1 MEENSLK
8 LVAPGDETEV
18 HTLFCI
24 PEVYEFLADGRP
36 PPEAITWSW
45 VAESESAWSAF
56 GGGLWALRSRQPSE
70 GLMGIVRLGFPEN
83 GSAELTYALHPK
95 FWGQGWALRMSHTLL
110 GACFRR
116 GAINQIW
123 AGADL
128 PNIRSI
134 EVMKRLGMSFKG
146 SVTYPAGEGIE
157 YVILGDDY
165 DLGRIDTLPMQSSGG
180 EGLSQCNTV
189 TRASASPQTGF

>member
-1 MEENSLK
+1 MGSSQRATFRGLD
-8 LVAPGDETEV
+8 GDRETGV
-18 HTLFCI
+18 
-24 PEVYEFLADGRP
+24 
-36 PPEAITWSW
+36 
-45 VAESESAWSAF
+45 
-56 GGGLWALRSRQPSE
+56 SR
-70 GLMGIVRLGFPEN
+70 N

-95 FWGQGWALRMSHTLL
+95 FWRQGWALRMSHTLL

-116 GAINQIW
+116 GVINQIW

-157 YVILGDDY
+157 YVILRDDY
-165 DLGRIDTLPMQSSGG
+165 DLGGIDTLPMQSSGG
-180 EGLSQCNTV
+180 EGLSQCNTA
-189 TRASASPQTGF
+189 TPETASP